1 MTIPRFPFA
10 PCVSLLTLGFLA
22 GCGGGGS
29 VEPPPMPTA
38 VTAVSGNGQTGR
50 AGNVLAAPVTVRV
63 TSSAGGGM
71 EGISVSFTAATTS
84 GSVSSPTVATDAD
97 GVASI
102 TWTVGNEP
110 GVNVDTV
117 RASVSGLNTPAVF
130 TATVTAAAPA
140 TLTSISGNAQSGVP
154 GQPLAQPLVVVV
166 RDRFGNG
173 TPDVPVTWAV
183 TAGGGTLSSPTSSTG
198 ADGHASIGWTPGG
211 PGTNTV
217 HAEVAGLTGS
227 PVSFSASVIA
237 PTTQLSIASGDNQ
250 TGAPGALL
258 PQPLVAS
265 LRTEADTAVSG
276 VSVSW
281 AVAAGSGTVSQPSV
295 PTDGQGR
302 SSVTWTLGPESEAQ
316 RLTASVAGANGSPVT
331 FHAVSQ
337 VPSGTVTVASITP
350 SPMVEG
356 QSATMTGSG
365 FSVTTL
371 GNAVTIGGVSAAVTS
386 ATATSLTVTVPAFD
400 CQPARD
406 VAVQVTVAAEAS
418 NVITQALSPASFTSV
433 AVGQQLVLDDPA
445 KFCLQLAA
453 SASAEDY
460 LIGVQSS
467 SEVVTSLTPA
477 ALTAVTVSSATS
489 VEALPE
495 LTSST
500 AGVAPNLL
508 NTRRATLL
516 TGHRRAEQTLRAAEQ
531 RELGAARTMLG
542 RQPDLR
548 RTQAFSIPPDVEVGD
563 LVTVR
568 VADLRSTSLC
578 GNYAEIVTVAKA
590 VGTRGVWLAD
600 NTNPAGG
607 YTDTDYQAMSSQLD
621 NTIYPVDVDYF
632 GTPSDFDEN
641 GRLVVVVTNEVNQFV
656 NAAGSGTLGFVF
668 TGDLLPRSECSS
680 SNEGEVF
687 YGIAPDPIGE
697 HGLGPISRE
706 QAIALQPS
714 LIAHEFTHTIQVGR
728 RVLAGAPPPVRWLA
742 EGQATLAE
750 EIVGH
755 AVEGRGAG
763 NNYGFDVAFN
773 LDNTLTDWYSDLFAD
788 LVFYFG
794 FESPDSKVAGAP
806 EQCSWLDRPPANS
819 GPCNSGRAVYLSWSL
834 LRWLTD
840 QFGPTF
846 AGGPQGLHRAL
857 INNPAVGYSNIAS
870 VVGVP
875 IKTLL
880 AQWAATLYTDDRV
893 TGLDPKL
900 RLSSWNL
907 FNIFDDNLVET
918 ARLVPRSRG
927 FASFTD
933 NFSVRAGS
941 SAYFRV
947 SGSSRPATAVRIRN
961 NSGGTL
967 PAIMQVFVVRLQ

>member
-1 MTIPRFPFA
+1 
-10 PCVSLLTLGFLA
+10 
-22 GCGGGGS
+22 
-29 VEPPPMPTA
+29 MPTA

-198 ADGHASIGWTPGG
+198 ADGHASVSWTPGG

-217 HAEVAGLTGS
+217 HAAVAGLTGS
-227 PVSFSASVIA
+227 PVLFSASVIA
-237 PTTQLSIASGDNQ
+237 SSTLLSITSGDNQ

-258 PQPLVAS
+258 AQPLVVS
-265 LRTEADTAVSG
+265 LRTEAGTAVNG

-281 AVAAGSGTVSQPSV
+281 AVAAGSGTVSQASV
-295 PTDGQGR
+295 PTDAQGR
-302 SSVTWTLGPESEAQ
+302 SSVTWTLGPETGAQ
-316 RLTASVAGANGSPVT
+316 RVTGSVAGANGSPVT
-331 FHAVSQ
+331 FDAVSQ
-337 VPSGTVTVASITP
+337 VSSGTVTVTSISP
-350 SPMVEG
+350 SPLVEG
-356 QSATMTGSG
+356 QSATIAGSG
-365 FSVTTL
+365 FSVTSSS
-371 GNAVTIGGVSAAVTS
+371 NAVTIGGVPAAVTS
-386 ATATSLTVTVPAFD
+386 ATATSLTVTVPGFD

-418 NVITQALSPASFTSV
+418 NVLSQALTPASFTSV
-433 AVGQQLVLDDPA
+433 AVGQQLVLDDPLE
-445 KFCLQLAA
+445 FCLQLAA

-467 SEVVTSLTPA
+467 SELVTSVTPA
-477 ALTAVTVSSATS
+477 TLTAVTASSATS
-489 VEALPE
+489 ARALPE
-495 LTSST
+495 LTSNA

-508 NTRRATLL
+508 DPRRAALL
-516 TGHRRAEQTLRAAEQ
+516 TGHRRAEQNLRTAEQ
-531 RELGAARTMLG
+531 RQLGAARTMLG
-542 RQPDLR
+542 QRRDLR
-548 RTQAFSIPPDVEVGD
+548 RTPAFSIPPDIEVGD
-563 LVTVR
+563 LVPVR
-568 VADLRSTSLC
+568 VADLRSTNLC
-578 GNYAEIVTVAKA
+578 SDYAEIVAVAKA

-607 YTDTDYQAMSSQLD
+607 YTDADYQVMSTQLD

-632 GTPSDFDEN
+632 GAPTDVDAN
-641 GRLVVVVTNEVNQFV
+641 GRLVVVVTNEVNQF
-656 NAAGSGTLGFVF
+656 ASQAGSGTLGFVF
-668 TGDLLPRSECSS
+668 TGDLFSRSQCPS

-687 YGIAPDPIGE
+687 YGIAPDPLGE
-697 HGLGPISRE
+697 HAFGPFSRE
-706 QAIALQPS
+706 EALAFQPS

-728 RVLAGAPPPVRWLA
+728 RILAGAPPPARWFA

-773 LDNTLTDWYSDLFAD
+773 GDNSPTDWYSEFFND

-794 FESPDSKVAGAP
+794 FESRDSKVAGAP
-806 EQCSWLDRPPANS
+806 EQCSWLDTPPTND
-819 GPCNSGRAVYLSWSL
+819 GPCHDGRAVYLSWSL

-840 QFGPTF
+840 QYGPSF

-857 INNPAVGYSNIAS
+857 INNPAVGYSNIAA

-875 IKTLL
+875 MKTLL

-893 TGLDPKL
+893 TGLEPKL
-900 RLSSWNL
+900 TLSSWNL
-907 FNIFDDNLVET
+907 FNIYDQNMVES

-927 FASFTD
+927 FAGFTD

-947 SGSSRPATAVRIRN
+947 SGSSRPATALRIRN
-961 NSGGTL
+961 GSGGTL
-967 PAIMQVFVVRLQ
+967 PDIMQVFVVRLQ